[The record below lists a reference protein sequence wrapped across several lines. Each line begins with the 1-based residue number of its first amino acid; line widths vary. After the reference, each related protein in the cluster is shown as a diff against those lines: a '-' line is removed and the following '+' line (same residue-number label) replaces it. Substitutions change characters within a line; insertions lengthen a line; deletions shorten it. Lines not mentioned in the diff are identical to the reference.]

1 MTDKK
6 SDGTQVKT
14 DKKTK
19 KSLKDSEIPMPKTID
34 LKAAHRKAMLVMI
47 GIFLAILLVMVV
59 FQCKRSN
66 GLTMLDR
73 WFDCNAD
80 T

>member
-19 KSLKDSEIPMPKTID
+19 KNLKDSEIPMPKTID

-59 FQCKRSN
+59 FQDQMDFATT
-66 GLTMLDR
+66 GGM
-73 WFDCNAD
+73 
-80 T
+80 